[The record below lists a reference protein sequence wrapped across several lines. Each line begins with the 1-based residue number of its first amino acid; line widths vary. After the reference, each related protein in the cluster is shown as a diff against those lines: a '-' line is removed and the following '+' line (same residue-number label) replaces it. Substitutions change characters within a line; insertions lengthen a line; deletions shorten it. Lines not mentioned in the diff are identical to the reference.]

1 MKFLLERGANIH
13 YRTRRRNPQGVLVPH
28 FTALEWV
35 KNVVTSSNANANVN
49 ANDNNNENEEIIQRF
64 SGIIDV
70 LERYPFTMSVVALK
84 ELVLYHHLDC
94 DTHIDLVQ
102 MIGVESDFLR

>member
-1 MKFLLERGANIH
+1 MLKICDSIGEISTYLGSAD
-13 YRTRRRNPQGVLVPH
+13 
-28 FTALEWV
+28 AD
-35 KNVVTSSNANANVN
+35 ANVN